1 MRQILF
7 LSLLSAPLEQPHRTD
22 WYNGFDRRNEV
33 TSIAE
38 QMGVREIANILK

>member
-7 LSLLSAPLEQPHRTD
+7 LSLLSAPLEQSLCTH
-22 WYNGFDRRNEV
+22 WYNGFDSQNEV

-38 QMGVREIANILK
+38 QMGVREIANMLK